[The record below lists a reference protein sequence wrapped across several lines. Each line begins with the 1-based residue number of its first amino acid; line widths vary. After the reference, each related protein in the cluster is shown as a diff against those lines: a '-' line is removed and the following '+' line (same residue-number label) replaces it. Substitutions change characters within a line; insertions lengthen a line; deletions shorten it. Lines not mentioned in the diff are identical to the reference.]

1 MNTDKALLE
10 YSKLKDG
17 KQTSP
22 YLRALIYLV
31 VNGFGSFLP
40 IIIIWYVF
48 FYDTMQM
55 PASKSVFRNG
65 EIIIICI
72 SLIISCIYSLLENYK
87 KKNGIFIATLILCGL
102 TLIGATIVYMTA
114 YQSQYSLSIADLGIS
129 KKESIDNIMAAIS
142 HRDEI
147 SKKIDEKFDI
157 IKWVSIILGAWSL
170 AAIYISQVFNYIK
183 NNPHMVEKRNDELN
197 DLAAEFNKL

>member
-1 MNTDKALLE
+1 MVNKH
-10 YSKLKDG
+10 
-17 KQTSP
+17 SP
-22 YLRALIYLV
+22 YIRAFIYLV

-48 FYDTMQM
+48 FYDTMEM

-87 KKNGIFIATLILCGL
+87 KRNGIFIATLILCGL

-129 KKESIDNIMAAIS
+129 KQENINKIMSAINY
-142 HRDEI
+142 RDEI
-147 SKKIDEKFDI
+147 SKKIDDKFDI
-157 IKWVSIILGAWSL
+157 IKWVSIILGIWSFL
-170 AAIYISQVFNYIK
+170 AIYISQVFNYIK
-183 NNPHMVEKRNDELN
+183 GNPHMVEKRNEELN
-197 DLAAEFNKL
+197 DLTAQFNKL